1 MIKQYTKKGEFF
13 MSEQISF
20 DALLP
25 PAMAAKAE
33 DLGVKKANIPAVN
46 MFVLAI
52 LAGAFIGIGAI
63 FATTVSAGSMS
74 VRDAAGAAAFST
86 GMPYGITRLLTGLV
100 FSVGLILVV
109 VGGAELFT
117 GNTLITIAF
126 ASKKV
131 TVTQLLRNWTVVYI
145 GNFIGAILTAYI
157 VFLGKQYSFGNG
169 AVGLAALN
177 IGEAKTDLTFVQ
189 GVALGIMCNAL
200 VCMAVWMC
208 YSARTTT
215 DKILA
220 IVPPIATFV
229 AAGFEHSIANMY
241 FIPMALFVKG
251 SGDATFFQ
259 AIGRTAES
267 FTHLTWSNFFIVN
280 LLPVTIGNIIG
291 GAIMVGLIYWFVYLR
306 KATVPTVQA
315 TPGEIK
321 VPVS

>member
-1 MIKQYTKKGEFF
+1 

-25 PAMAAKAE
+25 AAMAAKAE
-33 DLGVKKANIPAVN
+33 DLGVKKANLPAIN

-63 FATTVSAGSMS
+63 FATTVSAGGIAIK
-74 VRDAAGAAAFST
+74 DAAGAAAFST
-86 GMPYGITRLLTGLV
+86 GLPYGVTRLLAGLV
-100 FSVGLILVV
+100 FTVGLILVI

-131 TVTQLLRNWTVVYI
+131 TAAQLLRNWVIVYA
-145 GNFIGAILTAYI
+145 GNFVGALLTAYI

-169 AVGLAALN
+169 AVGLTALST
-177 IGEAKTDLTFVQ
+177 GESKTALGFVQ
-189 GVALGIMCNAL
+189 AIALGIMCNAL

-220 IVPPIATFV
+220 IIPPIATFV

-241 FIPMALFVKG
+241 FIPIALFIKG
-251 SGDATFFQ
+251 SGDTKFFQ
-259 AIGRTAES
+259 LIGKTAAD
-267 FTHLTWSNFFIVN
+267 FPHLTWGNFFVAN

-291 GAIMVGLIYWFVYLR
+291 GALMVGLIYWFVYLR
-306 KATVPTVQA
+306 KET
-315 TPGEIK
+315 K
-321 VPVS
+321 PVSKAASAQAAADD

>member
-1 MIKQYTKKGEFF
+1 
-13 MSEQISF
+13 MSDQFSF

-33 DLGVKKANIPAVN
+33 DLGVKKAVLPTVN
-46 MFVLAI
+46 MFILGV

-63 FATTVSAGSMS
+63 FATTV
-74 VRDAAGAAAFST
+74 AAGGAAL
-86 GMPYGITRLLTGLV
+86 PYGVTRLLTGLV
-100 FSVGLILVV
+100 FTVGLILVV

-126 ASKKV
+126 ASRKV
-131 TVTQLLRNWTVVYI
+131 TLMQLLRNWTIVYI
-145 GNFIGAILTAYI
+145 GNFVGAILTAYI

-177 IGEAKTDLTFVQ
+177 IGEAKTALTFLQ
-189 GVALGIMCNAL
+189 AVALGIMCNAL

-208 YSARTTT
+208 YSARSTT

-220 IVPPIATFV
+220 IIPPIATFV
-229 AAGFEHSIANMY
+229 AAGFEHSVANMY
-241 FIPMALFVKG
+241 FIPLALFVKG
-251 SGDATFFQ
+251 SGDATFFE

-267 FTHLTWSNFFIVN
+267 FTHLTWGNFFIVN

-306 KATVPTVQA
+306 KVAKPAAQAAVAKAATD
-315 TPGEIK
+315 
-321 VPVS
+321 